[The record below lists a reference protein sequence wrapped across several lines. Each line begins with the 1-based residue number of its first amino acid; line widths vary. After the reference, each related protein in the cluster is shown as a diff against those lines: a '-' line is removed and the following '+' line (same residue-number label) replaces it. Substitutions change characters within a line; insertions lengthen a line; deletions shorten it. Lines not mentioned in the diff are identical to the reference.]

1 MLSFWEHIELSGSD
15 LEFSGLFSLKKIR
28 LRDLDSVNQEILL
41 ILVQCDFILFFQITK
56 TNHLKMSTYVTSQE
70 KKSKRSNYKPTC
82 LGLNE

>member
-15 LEFSGLFSLKKIR
+15 LEFSGLFSLKKTR

-56 TNHLKMSTYVTSQE
+56 TNHLKMSTYVTSQG